1 MGCKKISIWAQ
12 EKPTLKV
19 VCRAPFW
26 AKKRGAGHY
35 RFGFNGKEKD
45 TDGEWGTQTHYDY
58 GFRIYNPAIGKFLSV
73 YPLMKEYP
81 FYTPYQF
88 AGNNPIWATDLD
100 GLEEKIEVM
109 RMWTNSEG
117 ILIT

>member
-19 VCRAPFW
+19 VYGAPFW

-58 GFRIYNPAIGKFLSV
+58 GFRIYELGIGRFLSV
-73 YPLMKEYP
+73 DPL
-81 FYTPYQF
+81 
-88 AGNNPIWATDLD
+88 
-100 GLEEKIEVM
+100 
-109 RMWTNSEG
+109 SSC
-117 ILIT
+117 